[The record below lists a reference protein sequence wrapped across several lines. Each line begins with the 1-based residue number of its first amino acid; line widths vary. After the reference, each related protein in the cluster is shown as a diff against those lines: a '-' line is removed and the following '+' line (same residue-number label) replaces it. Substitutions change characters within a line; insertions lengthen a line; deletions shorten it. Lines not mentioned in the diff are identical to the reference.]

1 VKVLP
6 TELPE
11 VVLIEPAVHR
21 DDRGFFL
28 ESWRRDRWREAG
40 IEADFVQDNH
50 SASGRGTLRGLHA
63 QLAPAAQGKLVR
75 VVEGEIFDVAVDIRR
90 GSPTLGRH
98 VAAVLSAE
106 NFRQLWIPP
115 GFAHGFCVTSER
127 AQVEYKCTA
136 YYAPQCELAVA
147 WDDPALGISWPIR
160 NPVLSERDRSAPRLE
175 ALGERLPRFEATPG
189 TAPVEA
195 AAGGEVGG
203 EGR

>member
-1 VKVLP
+1 MKVLA
-6 TELPE
+6 TELPG
-11 VVLIEPAVHR
+11 VVVIEPTVHR
-21 DDRGFFL
+21 DARGFFL

-40 IEADFVQDNH
+40 IEAELVQDNH

-90 GSPTLGRH
+90 GSPTFGRH
-98 VAAVLSAE
+98 AAAVLSAE

-115 GFAHGFCVTSER
+115 GFAHGFCVTSDR

-136 YYAPQCELAVA
+136 YYAPECELAVA
-147 WDDPALGISWPIR
+147 WDDPSLAIPWPVRDPI
-160 NPVLSERDRSAPRLE
+160 LSERDRSAPRLE
-175 ALGERLPRFEATPG
+175 ALAERLPRFDGAEAG
-189 TAPVEA
+189 A
-195 AAGGEVGG
+195 AYGADAGEDRG